1 MILDT
6 DLIRSILLWCEDKLP
21 DKKHGYQASE
31 IKIPGYKSEQIIKHI
46 EILAEGGYLIVQ
58 DFSIDDKTNC
68 IIYGLSYYGCQYL
81 ETIKTNIVGKNI
93 KK

>member
-21 DKKHGYQASE
+21 DETHGYKACE

-46 EILAEGGYLIVQ
+46 EVLAEGGYLIVQ
-58 DFSIDDKTNC
+58 DCRADDQTNYF
-68 IIYGLSYYGCQYL
+68 IYRLSHYGYQYL
-81 ETIKTNIVGKNI
+81 EAIKSNTIAKI
-93 KK
+93 